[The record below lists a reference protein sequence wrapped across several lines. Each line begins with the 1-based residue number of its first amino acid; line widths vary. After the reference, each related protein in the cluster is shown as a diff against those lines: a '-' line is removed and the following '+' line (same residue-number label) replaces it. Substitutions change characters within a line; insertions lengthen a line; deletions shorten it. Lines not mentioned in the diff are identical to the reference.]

1 MTPKEDAM
9 SFISLN
15 PEFGKGQSVGTGHC
29 VPYVQQTSKAPPTSQ
44 WKKGKRV
51 KGDFT
56 IQKGTAIAT
65 FSADG
70 KYTNSVDG
78 TSHAAIYLRQDATAI
93 YVLDQ
98 WINRDNSKQ
107 PVHER
112 PIRFQGGKTGRDT
125 VNDGDNYYVVE

>member
-1 MTPKEDAM
+1 
-9 SFISLN
+9 
-15 PEFGKGQSVGTGHC
+15 
-29 VPYVQQTSKAPPTSQ
+29 VQQASRAPQTLQ
-44 WKKGKRV
+44 WKRGKKV

-56 IQKGTAIAT
+56 IRKGTAIAT

-93 YVLDQ
+93 YVYDQ
-98 WINRDNSKQ
+98 WINKDKSKQ
-107 PVHER
+107 PVHQR
-112 PIRFQGGKTGRDT
+112 AIRFQGGKTGRDS